1 MGPFITK
8 VLMETGQPI
17 PEFLEQYKP
26 DGDLNFDE
34 DDPDVDDDAA
44 VVDGDGG
51 GAWGSGGDQNAAGV
65 SEPAWGTE
73 NAVGAAEPAW
83 DATPNPPAPAW

>member
-8 VLMETGQPI
+8 VLMETGQLI

-34 DDPDVDDDAA
+34 DDPDIDDDAA
-44 VVDGDGG
+44 VADGDGG
-51 GAWGSGGDQNAAGV
+51 DAWAGGGGNNAAAV

-73 NAVGAAEPAW
+73 NTAEPAW
-83 DATPNPPAPAW
+83 DATPNPSAAAW